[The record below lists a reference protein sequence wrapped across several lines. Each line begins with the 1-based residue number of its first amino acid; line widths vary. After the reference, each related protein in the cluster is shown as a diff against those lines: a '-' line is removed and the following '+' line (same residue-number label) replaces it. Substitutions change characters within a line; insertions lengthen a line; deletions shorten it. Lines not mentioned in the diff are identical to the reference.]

1 MGLVKLRHRRF
12 RSLYA
17 MPQLSNNTMN
27 INKMTIKCLKQELT
41 QRGLPTDGLKPA
53 LVERLEQAM
62 QQPSKQKSNTTS
74 NEDYHTLAARAAVTL
89 R

>member
-1 MGLVKLRHRRF
+1 LTPSTGRQRNVGQIAARYTA
-12 RSLYA
+12 S
-17 MPQLSNNTMN
+17 NTMN
-27 INKMTIKCLKQELT
+27 NISEVNVTLFKQEMT